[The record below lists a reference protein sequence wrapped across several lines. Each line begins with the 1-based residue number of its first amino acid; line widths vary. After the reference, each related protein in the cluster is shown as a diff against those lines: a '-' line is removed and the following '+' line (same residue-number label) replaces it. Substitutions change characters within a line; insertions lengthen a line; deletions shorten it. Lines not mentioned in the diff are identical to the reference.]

1 MAYCLAHFFPA
12 GQTLAPQDASYL
24 RQLSCLLAAL
34 ETKLDPPHSQQLLR
48 RLQFLQDT
56 CALSSPAGTEAMAE
70 ALALL
75 VDALEEMAH
84 TPMDQAMTHWP
95 LLSEERKTLDGLFQF
110 HRFQSRFA
118 IRLAVVLCL
127 SFTFVYLTQWP
138 FAYWYPMTV
147 FLMLMPY
154 AEESAA
160 RINNRVLGNLL
171 GLLMTALL
179 LSLFHSLP
187 AYVFL
192 VALMTCL
199 MYYVPLTSTSMST
212 YGTCYGMILAIL
224 LVDIRLAIGL
234 RLAYVAMAAVTAW
247 TANRFLF
254 PITEPGQVRDS
265 LQTLLETDARMLAE
279 LQEMLSSNSSRHS
292 FRQYLIRSNMLTQEM
307 ETLLA
312 GSPSTA
318 AHTLLLHLLPLQRK
332 LSTELEL
339 LASYVHDH
347 PGRFL
352 PEQRGELR
360 TLFSS
365 LQKTLQALE
374 QGSSPAPVPAPLPSL
389 SKEQVYFHT
398 LLSNCVE
405 TLEDTRALLLCRFAC
420 AERAGLISCS
430 H

>member
-1 MAYCLAHFFPA
+1 
-12 GQTLAPQDASYL
+12 
-24 RQLSCLLAAL
+24 
-34 ETKLDPPHSQQLLR
+34 
-48 RLQFLQDT
+48 
-56 CALSSPAGTEAMAE
+56 MAE

-110 HRFQSRFA
+110 HRFQSRFRHSA
-118 IRLAVVLCL
+118 GRWWLCL

-199 MYYVPLTSTSMST
+199 MYYVPLTSTSMTT

-247 TANRFLF
+247 TANPLPLSHHRTWPSAGQPPNPVGNRRPDAGVTAGNALLQQQ
-254 PITEPGQVRDS
+254 PALLSPVSDSEQYAHPRNGDPPGGKP
-265 LQTLLETDARMLAE
+265 
-279 LQEMLSSNSSRHS
+279 
-292 FRQYLIRSNMLTQEM
+292 QYS
-307 ETLLA
+307 
-312 GSPSTA
+312 GPHPPSPS
-318 AHTLLLHLLPLQRK
+318 
-332 LSTELEL
+332 
-339 LASYVHDH
+339 
-347 PGRFL
+347 
-352 PEQRGELR
+352 
-360 TLFSS
+360 
-365 LQKTLQALE
+365 
-374 QGSSPAPVPAPLPSL
+374 APPS
-389 SKEQVYFHT
+389 
-398 LLSNCVE
+398 
-405 TLEDTRALLLCRFAC
+405 A
-420 AERAGLISCS
+420 
-430 H
+430 

>member
-1 MAYCLAHFFPA
+1 
-12 GQTLAPQDASYL
+12 
-24 RQLSCLLAAL
+24 
-34 ETKLDPPHSQQLLR
+34 
-48 RLQFLQDT
+48 
-56 CALSSPAGTEAMAE
+56 MAE

-234 RLAYVAMAAVTAW
+234 RAGLCGHGGGDRLDRQPLPLSHHRTWPSAGQPPNPVG
-247 TANRFLF
+247 NRR
-254 PITEPGQVRDS
+254 P
-265 LQTLLETDARMLAE
+265 DAGGTGRKC
-279 LQEMLSSNSSRHS
+279 
-292 FRQYLIRSNMLTQEM
+292 
-307 ETLLA
+307 
-312 GSPSTA
+312 SPPTA
-318 AHTLLLHLLPLQRK
+318 AGTPF
-332 LSTELEL
+332 
-339 LASYVHDH
+339 AS
-347 PGRFL
+347 
-352 PEQRGELR
+352 
-360 TLFSS
+360 
-365 LQKTLQALE
+365 
-374 QGSSPAPVPAPLPSL
+374 
-389 SKEQVYFHT
+389 
-398 LLSNCVE
+398 
-405 TLEDTRALLLCRFAC
+405 
-420 AERAGLISCS
+420 I
-430 H
+430 

>member
-1 MAYCLAHFFPA
+1 
-12 GQTLAPQDASYL
+12 
-24 RQLSCLLAAL
+24 
-34 ETKLDPPHSQQLLR
+34 
-48 RLQFLQDT
+48 
-56 CALSSPAGTEAMAE
+56 MAE

-352 PEQRGELR
+352 PEQRGEAPHPIFVPSEDTSGPGARELAR
-360 TLFSS
+360 P
-365 LQKTLQALE
+365 
-374 QGSSPAPVPAPLPSL
+374 SPGAPPLPVQGTGILPHPLVQLRGDPGRHPGPFALPLCLRRESR
-389 SKEQVYFHT
+389 SY
-398 LLSNCVE
+398 LLFP
-405 TLEDTRALLLCRFAC
+405 LRRPAAF
-420 AERAGLISCS
+420 
-430 H
+430 